1 MAASPFWRRAEPC
14 FQRLRHYQI
23 TIEIYIQK
31 EDRAIMEMYPK
42 LRKLGACWAIHTD
55 IRRTLAA
62 IEKCLTGKGEPTQT
76 RLHRMYDLT

>member
-1 MAASPFWRRAEPC
+1 
-14 FQRLRHYQI
+14 
-23 TIEIYIQK
+23 
-31 EDRAIMEMYPK
+31 MEMYPK